1 MKKTILI
8 ILPIILLLLV
18 GCDQAVDNKGLAI
31 ENLPQSASV
40 FLLTEN
46 GNEYYGLGNS
56 AESII
61 EFCEEY
67 KTAKLVIRQGEEII
81 YISESFDLVKPFY
94 AASLIDFNCETK
106 SINID
111 YGYSRR
117 FLLFTL
123 VGWFFV
129 GLFAIIISDIIL
141 TLAFKAYN
149 DFRFQTGW
157 IQRIV
162 FLLLCIPS
170 IFTTVVLFLPPEE
183 LSDIELLIY
192 KLLVAVIINMYHVV
206 LTIRFFSPNTEEPDR
221 PEKSALKRARFLD
234 KPKNL

>member
-1 MKKTILI
+1 M
-8 ILPIILLLLV
+8 
-18 GCDQAVDNKGLAI
+18 
-31 ENLPQSASV
+31 
-40 FLLTEN
+40 
-46 GNEYYGLGNS
+46 
-56 AESII
+56 
-61 EFCEEY
+61 
-67 KTAKLVIRQGEEII
+67 
-81 YISESFDLVKPFY
+81 
-94 AASLIDFNCETK
+94 
-106 SINID
+106 
-111 YGYSRR
+111 
-117 FLLFTL
+117 FTL

-221 PEKSALKRARFLD
+221 PEKSALKIARFLD